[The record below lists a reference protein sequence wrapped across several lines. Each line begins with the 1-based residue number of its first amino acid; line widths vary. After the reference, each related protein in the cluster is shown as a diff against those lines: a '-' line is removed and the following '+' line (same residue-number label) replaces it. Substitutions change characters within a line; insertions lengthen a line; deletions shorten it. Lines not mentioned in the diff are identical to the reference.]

1 MKARTLVVIAAL
13 PLVAVSCKK
22 TFGSG
27 FEGEISMH
35 TTRATGPA
43 QDMVVETKGDK
54 LRFDTQSPPGSIGAG
69 ASMKA
74 YGIYDPSVSATK
86 VVMVFDAQ
94 KAYMDLDFSSPSAPQ
109 ANTSADTS
117 TIDKNGKKE
126 TIAGI
131 DCQTWTA
138 KDASGKRSE
147 VCIAEGIA
155 FFDVASLKSGGSSLS
170 RELREKKLF
179 PMRSVEYDA
188 SGKEVSRT
196 EVTKVEKK
204 KIDDARFVVPSDYK
218 KVALPGL

>member
-1 MKARTLVVIAAL
+1 MLRAMKTKSLALLALLPLAAL
-13 PLVAVSCKK
+13 SCKK

-35 TTRATGPA
+35 TTRAAGPA

-54 LRFDTQSPPGSIGAG
+54 LRFDTENPGGGKS
-69 ASMKA
+69 
-74 YGIYDPSVSATK
+74 YGIYDPAVSPSK
-86 VVMVFDAQ
+86 VVMVLEAQ
-94 KAYMDLDFSSPSAPQ
+94 KAYMDLDFSRPDAPQ
-109 ANTSADTS
+109 ANTSADAS

-138 KDASGKRSE
+138 KDPSGKRSE

-155 FFDVASLKSGGSSLS
+155 FFDIGSLKNGASPLS
-170 RELREKKLF
+170 KELREKKLF

-188 SGKEVSRT
+188 GGKEISRT

-204 KIDDARFVVPSDYK
+204 KIDDARFAVPADYK
-218 KVALPGL
+218 KVTLPGM

>member
-1 MKARTLVVIAAL
+1 MRPTLLLLAL
-13 PLVAVSCKK
+13 PLLVLSCKK
-22 TFGSG
+22 GFGSG

-35 TTRATGPA
+35 TTHAGGPS

-54 LRFDTQSPPGSIGAG
+54 LRFDTESPGGKS
-69 ASMKA
+69 
-74 YGIYDPSVSATK
+74 YGIYDPSVSPSK
-86 VVMVFDAQ
+86 VVMVLDAQ

-155 FFDVASLKSGGSSLS
+155 FFDIGSLKSGGSALS
-170 RELREKKLF
+170 KELREKKLF

-188 SGKEVSRT
+188 SGKETSRT
-196 EVTKVEKK
+196 EVTKVDKK
-204 KIDDARFVVPSDYK
+204 KIDDARFVVPADYK
-218 KVALPGL
+218 KVALPGM